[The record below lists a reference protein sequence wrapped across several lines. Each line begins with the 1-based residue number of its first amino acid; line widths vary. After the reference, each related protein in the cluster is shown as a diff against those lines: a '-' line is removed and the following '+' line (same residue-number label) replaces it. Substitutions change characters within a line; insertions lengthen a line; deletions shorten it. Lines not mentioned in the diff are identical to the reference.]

1 MSATAPNEPPGGGTP
16 HRGAWVRPLEIGG
29 LLAATVLIVFG
40 VAAIVMGLNGRS
52 TVHDNLE
59 REKIEGSPDM
69 TASAIAKEAKDAGL
83 PESTPLPDCD
93 VAGETVDDG
102 DTARCFAQYM
112 HVHALE
118 ATGGFTYSQMG
129 QFEAKPGTPK
139 SQLAEGGGT
148 SNEKFA
154 VVDPETGGPKSN
166 GARQVWINETSLATA
181 LNTSYMAER
190 ISLFGIVVG
199 IALLL
204 AGIGFATLVL
214 TGAVR
219 RSRT

>member
-1 MSATAPNEPPGGGTP
+1 
-16 HRGAWVRPLEIGG
+16 
-29 LLAATVLIVFG
+29 VLIVIG
-40 VAAIVMGLNGRS
+40 VAAIVIGLNGRS
-52 TVHDNLE
+52 TVQDNLE
-59 REKIEGSPDM
+59 QEKIEGSPDM
-69 TASAIAKEAKDAGL
+69 TATAIAKEARDADL
-83 PESTPLPDCD
+83 PASTPLPDCD

-102 DTARCFAQYM
+102 DSARCFAQYM
-112 HVHALE
+112 RVHALE

-129 QFEAKPGTPK
+129 QFEAKPGTPE

-154 VVDPETGGPKSN
+154 VVDPETGGPQSN

-181 LNTSYMAER
+181 LNASYMAER
-190 ISLFGIVVG
+190 ISLFGIAVG

-219 RSRT
+219 RSRA